1 MLALV
6 TGATGFVGSH
16 VADALLAAGHRVRV
30 TVRATSK
37 LAWLEGKAVERVEG
51 DLREGRGLDRA
62 CDGVDVVYHV
72 AGVINAP
79 KDEDYR
85 AGNWLATKHVA
96 EAAAAAKVRR
106 FVQVSSLAAGGPS
119 RDGRPVTEEMEPKP
133 VSVYGRSKLEGE
145 REAMARMGG
154 MEVAAVRP
162 PVVYGPRDNGLLDM
176 YKVLTT
182 GVKPQFGDEK
192 FISIVHVADLVRA
205 ILAAGTR
212 PEAAGEVFYVC
223 NEAWHAQGQVMDF
236 ILAALEKKAVRVG
249 VPDRI
254 VRFLGGVAEDA
265 ARLVGAHSM
274 FNRDKALEMTQ
285 RAWICSP
292 AKAAR
297 LLGWRAEIEIER
309 GLRETLAWYR
319 EHRML

>member
-16 VADALLAAGHRVRV
+16 LADALLAKGDRVRV
-30 TVRATSK
+30 TVRRSSR
-37 LAWLEGKAVERVEG
+37 LAWLEGKPVERVEG
-51 DLREGRGLDRA
+51 DLREGKGIDRA
-62 CDGVDVVYHV
+62 CDGVEVVYHV

-96 EAAAAAKVRR
+96 EAAVASKVRR

-119 RDGRPVTEEMEPKP
+119 RDGQPVTEGMEPKP
-133 VSVYGRSKLEGE
+133 VSVYGKSKLEGE
-145 REAMARMGG
+145 QEAMKRCGE

-162 PVVYGPRDNGLLDM
+162 PVVYGPRDTGLLDM

-182 GVKPQFGDEK
+182 GVKPQFGEEK

-205 ILAAGTR
+205 IVAAGAR
-212 PEAAGEVFYVC
+212 PEAAGQVFYIC

-236 ILAALEKKAVRVG
+236 ILAALGRKALRVG

-265 ARLVGAHSM
+265 AKLIGAHSM

-292 AKAAR
+292 AKAGR
-297 LLGWRAEIEIER
+297 LLGWKAEVDIEQ

-319 EHRML
+319 EHKML